1 MDEQKLQQAQM
12 LEQNLHSVLLQ
23 KQAFQLELSE
33 TKAALKELDSAGEEV
48 YKIIGQLMLKKGKEE
63 IKKDLEA
70 KEKILDSSFKKIE
83 KQEEENLK
91 QLEKLQ
97 EEFAKEAKK

>member
-1 MDEQKLQQAQM
+1 MEEKILQEAQM
-12 LEQNLHSVLLQ
+12 LEQNLHSILLQ

-33 TKAALKELDSAGEEV
+33 TKAALKELDSSGEDV
-48 YKIIGQLMLKKGKEE
+48 YKIIGQLMLKKDKKE
-63 IKKDLEA
+63 IKQDLES
-70 KEKILDSSFKKIE
+70 KEKILDLSLKKIE

-97 EEFAKEAKK
+97 EEFTKVPKE

>member
-12 LEQNLHSVLLQ
+12 LEQNLHSVILQ